1 MKKQNYNRPK
11 TKNTFICLL
20 HFNLT
25 VWFWDYL
32 MILLVARQFF
42 FTMTFDLLYGWQQAD
57 SPRDV
62 HQKPLEHLSSWPSS
76 WCWCS
81 TVPCYHL
88 SHTDADKWIHFK
100 WKDKWKLS
108 IFAALICHIYW
119 RTQTRVMFRPS
130 RSGSSV
136 HWSVVSFCQKEG
148 RHHTMGSGRGV

>member
-1 MKKQNYNRPK
+1 MKKLIYNWPK
-11 TKNTFICLL
+11 AKNTFIGLL

-32 MILLVARQFF
+32 MILLVAKQFF
-42 FTMTFDLLYGWQQAD
+42 LLWILTYLMVD
-57 SPRDV
+57 SRLTVLETYTKSLWNTCLLGLLHDV
-62 HQKPLEHLSSWPSS
+62 
-76 WCWCS
+76 
-81 TVPCYHL
+81 
-88 SHTDADKWIHFK
+88 DAPQCLVIIWVTQMRINGYII
-100 WKDKWKLS
+100 KLS
-108 IFAALICHIYW
+108 IVAALICHIYW